1 MTLRAIEGTN
11 LSFDPDEKKKY
22 IILELEDTS
31 TYRYYNILIF
41 IIFQDPS
48 IRYKFEENKR

>member
-41 IIFQDPS
+41 TFQDTS
-48 IRYKFEENKR
+48 IRYKFKENKR